1 MPAIFCTTEA
11 AIVVLPCAVSSARR
25 TGEPTVAVGAVPVDV
40 DADDPDPDSEV
51 GLLIPGFSRRRAGLH
66 QVQQRGEPPA
76 DAPVKGASA
85 ASIAAPTSTAVCS
98 SAPGGTG
105 SCARSRPAGPAN
117 AAAAQSKSSH
127 RSPGCLGLS
136 GPTRTLGPGR

>member
-25 TGEPTVAVGAVPVDV
+25 AGEPTVAVGAVTVDV

-51 GLLIPGFSRRRAGLH
+51 GLLIPGFSRLRAGLH
-66 QVQQRGEPPA
+66 QVQQRGEPLQMPS
-76 DAPVKGASA
+76 VKSASA

-98 SAPGGTG
+98 SASGGAGSNTGPSATLIHARRPRARTTG
-105 SCARSRPAGPAN
+105 SGEKSRS
-117 AAAAQSKSSH
+117 
-127 RSPGCLGLS
+127 
-136 GPTRTLGPGR
+136 